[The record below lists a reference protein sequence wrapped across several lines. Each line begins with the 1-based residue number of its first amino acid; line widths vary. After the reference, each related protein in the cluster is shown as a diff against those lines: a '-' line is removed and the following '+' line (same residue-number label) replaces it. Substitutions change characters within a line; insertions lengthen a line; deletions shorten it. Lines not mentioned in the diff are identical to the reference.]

1 MTFNKDIPVW
11 IRPVQTLKSDSL
23 PTKGS
28 TIVLKMNKEGGRLS
42 LKPMISSS
50 CVSIFSTMIELHV
63 SPAAGKKATI
73 EFNKI

>member
-1 MTFNKDIPVW
+1 
-11 IRPVQTLKSDSL
+11 
-23 PTKGS
+23 
-28 TIVLKMNKEGGRLS
+28 MNKEGGRLS

-50 CVSIFSTMIELHV
+50 CVSIFSTMIELHI